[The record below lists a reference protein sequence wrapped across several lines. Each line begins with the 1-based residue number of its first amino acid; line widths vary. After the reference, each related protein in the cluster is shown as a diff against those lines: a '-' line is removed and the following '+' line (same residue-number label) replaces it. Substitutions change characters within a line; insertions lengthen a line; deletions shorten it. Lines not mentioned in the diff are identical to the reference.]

1 MEDYEHQKVEI
12 GFQFSKNLRYFGI
25 SVFSAIPVMPV
36 FTGSTQTLQLMEMDA
51 CTVEAITPA
60 FPTLDVML
68 GDSPL
73 AWDPQ
78 VFIDVN
84 CLTICSYVNLYD
96 MLLPYFATDHA

>member
-1 MEDYEHQKVEI
+1 
-12 GFQFSKNLRYFGI
+12 
-25 SVFSAIPVMPV
+25 MPV
-36 FTGSTQTLQLMEMDA
+36 FTGSTQTLQLMVMDVG
-51 CTVEAITPA
+51 TVEAITPA

-84 CLTICSYVNLYD
+84 CLTICSCVNLYD
-96 MLLPYFATDHA
+96 ILSAYFTKDDL